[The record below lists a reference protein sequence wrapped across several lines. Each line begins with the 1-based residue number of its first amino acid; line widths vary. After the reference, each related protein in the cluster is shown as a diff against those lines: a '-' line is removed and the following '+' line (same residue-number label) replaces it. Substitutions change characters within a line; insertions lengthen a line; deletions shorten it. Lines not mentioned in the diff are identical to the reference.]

1 MALKDVNGNPLVIGK
16 KYRIRVKNED
26 MLNNLRSDQLRE
38 SYAHNK
44 LGTLTELLTVGDDI
58 PSGIFKLEDDDDG
71 EITLNNYDCTFTRC
85 MDLTCSVSGGKRR
98 TRRTR
103 RTIRSKR
110 RRSRRFA

>member
-44 LGTLTELLTVGDDI
+44 IGTLTELLTVGDDI
-58 PSGIFKLEDDDDG
+58 PSGIFKLEDDG

-98 TRRTR
+98 TRRT
-103 RTIRSKR
+103 IRSKR

>member
-1 MALKDVNGNPLVIGK
+1 MALKDVNGNPLVIGN

-58 PSGIFKLEDDDDG
+58 PSGIFKLEDDG

-85 MDLTCSVSGGKRR
+85 MDLTCSISGGKRR

-103 RTIRSKR
+103 RSKR

>member
-44 LGTLTELLTVGDDI
+44 LGTLTELLTVGDEI
-58 PSGIFKLEDDDDG
+58 PSGKFKLEDDR

-103 RTIRSKR
+103 RSKR

>member
-1 MALKDVNGNPLVIGK
+1 MALKDVNGNPLLIGN
-16 KYRIRVKNED
+16 KYRIRVKNEE

-58 PSGIFKLEDDDDG
+58 PSGIFKLEDDG

-85 MDLTCSVSGGKRR
+85 MDLTCSISGGKRR

-103 RTIRSKR
+103 RSKR
-110 RRSRRFA
+110 RRFA